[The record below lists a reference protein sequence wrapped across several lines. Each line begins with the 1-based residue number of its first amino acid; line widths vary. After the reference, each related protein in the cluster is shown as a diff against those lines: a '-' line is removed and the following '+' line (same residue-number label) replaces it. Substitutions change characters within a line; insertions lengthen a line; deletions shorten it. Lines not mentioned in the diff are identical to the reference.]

1 MRTEFDIG
9 DIITLEVTGEVIKYS
24 ADDTGDCYTVAIS
37 DGKGRD
43 EWLYFSGDSL
53 KTRRAKRIARRVED

>member
-9 DIITLEVTGEVIKYS
+9 DIITLEITGEVVSYS
-24 ADDTGDCYTVAIS
+24 ADDKGDCYTVAIN

-43 EWLYFSGDSL
+43 DWLYFSSEAL
-53 KTRRAKRIARRVED
+53 KMSKPRLIARRAEE

>member
-9 DIITLEVTGEVIKYS
+9 DIITLEVTGEVISYS
-24 ADDTGDCYTVAIS
+24 ADDKGDCYTVAIK

-43 EWLYFSGDSL
+43 DWLYFSSEAL
-53 KTRRAKRIARRVED
+53 KTSNARRIARRVEE

>member
-24 ADDTGDCYTVAIS
+24 AEDAGDCYTVAIS

-53 KTRRAKRIARRVED
+53 KTCRAKRIARRVED

>member
-24 ADDTGDCYTVAIS
+24 AEETGDCYTVAIS

-43 EWLYFSGDSL
+43 DWLYFSSEAL
-53 KTRRAKRIARRVED
+53 KMCKPRLIARRMEE

>member
-1 MRTEFDIG
+1 MRTVFDIG

-24 ADDTGDCYTVAIS
+24 ADDKGDCYTVAIS

-43 EWLYFSGDSL
+43 DWLYFSSEAL
-53 KTRRAKRIARRVED
+53 KMSNPRLIARRAEE